1 MLNESEKPGIWG
13 ELFVERYMRE
23 HGYEIVTA
31 NYHCR
36 FGEIDIIAK
45 TDEFIVFTEVKT
57 RTYEYLASGREA
69 VDGRKQE
76 RIVKTASLFLEK
88 NLYDLQPRFDVAEVM
103 LDSENNLTQ
112 ITYIENAFDSSL

>member
-1 MLNESEKPGIWG
+1 MLNESEKPGVWG
-13 ELFVERYMRE
+13 EVFAARYMRE

-31 NYHCR
+31 NYRCR

-57 RTYEYLASGREA
+57 RAYEHLVSGREA
-69 VDGRKQE
+69 VDYRKQE
-76 RIVKTASLFLEK
+76 RIIKTASLFLE
-88 NLYDLQPRFDVAEVM
+88 NNQYDLQPRFDVAEVT
-103 LDSENNLTQ
+103 LDSDDNLTG